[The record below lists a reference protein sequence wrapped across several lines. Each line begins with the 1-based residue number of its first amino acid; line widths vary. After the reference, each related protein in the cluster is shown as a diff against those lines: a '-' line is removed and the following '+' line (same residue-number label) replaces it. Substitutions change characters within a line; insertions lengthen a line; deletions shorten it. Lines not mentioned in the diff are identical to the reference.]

1 MNPELVIWGGT
12 GNFKVLCELFG
23 DAYRIIGYFD
33 NDPAV
38 SEVYKGIPC
47 LGGQDRIDAWL
58 SGKAGEKPH
67 FIVSSGHTHGKA
79 RVAIHDDLK
88 SQGLRPV
95 TAVHERAFVAKGA
108 EVGEGSMV
116 FAMAAVC
123 ADARIG
129 RCCIIN
135 TRASIDHESVLE
147 DGVSVGPGAVITG
160 LVHVGR
166 YADVYS
172 GAIIL
177 PRLSIGIGAVV
188 GAGAVVREHVAPYTM
203 VAGNPARVIRT
214 LNG

>member
-1 MNPELVIWGGT
+1 MSPELVIWGGT
-12 GNFKVLCELFG
+12 GNFKVLCELFD

-33 NDPAV
+33 NNPVV
-38 SEVYKGIPC
+38 SEAYRGIPC
-47 LGGQDRIDAWL
+47 LGGQDQLGAWL
-58 SGKAGEKPH
+58 SNTAGEKPH

-79 RVAIHDDLK
+79 RLSIHDDLRSK
-88 SQGLRPV
+88 GLRPV
-95 TAVHERAFVAKGA
+95 TAVHRTAFVANGA

-116 FAMAAVC
+116 FALAAVC

-147 DGVSVGPGAVITG
+147 DGVSVAPGATITG
-160 LVHVGR
+160 LVHVER
-166 YADVYS
+166 YTDIYT

-177 PRLSIGIGAVV
+177 PRLRIGEGAVV

-203 VAGNPARVIRT
+203 VAGDPARVIRT
-214 LNG
+214 LK

>member
-1 MNPELVIWGGT
+1 MSPELVIWGGT

-23 DAYRIIGYFD
+23 DTYRVIGYFD
-33 NDPAV
+33 NNPAV
-38 SEVYKGIPC
+38 SEAYKGIPS
-47 LGGQDRIDAWL
+47 LGGQGKLGAWL
-58 SGKAGEKPH
+58 SSRTGEKPH

-79 RVAIHDDLK
+79 RLPIHDDLRSK
-88 SQGLRPV
+88 GLRPV
-95 TAVHERAFVAKGA
+95 TALHRTAFVANGA

-123 ADARIG
+123 ADVRIG

-135 TRASIDHESVLE
+135 TRASVDHESVLE
-147 DGVSVGPGAVITG
+147 DGVSVAPGAIITG
-160 LVHVGR
+160 LVHVER
-166 YADVYS
+166 YVDIYA

-177 PRLSIGIGAVV
+177 PRLRIGEGAVI

-214 LNG
+214 LQG

>member
-1 MNPELVIWGGT
+1 MSPELVIWGGT

-23 DAYRIIGYFD
+23 DDYRIIGYFD

-38 SEVYKGIPC
+38 SGAYKGIPC
-47 LGGQDRIDAWL
+47 LGGQDKLGTWL
-58 SGKAGEKPH
+58 ADRTGENPH
-67 FIVSSGHTHGKA
+67 FMVSSGHTHGKV
-79 RVAIHDDLK
+79 RLSIHEDLK
-88 SQGLRPV
+88 SRGLQPI
-95 TAVHERAFVAKGA
+95 TAVHDRAFVANGA

-135 TRASIDHESVLE
+135 TRASVDHESVLE
-147 DGVSVGPGAVITG
+147 DGVSVAPGGVITG
-160 LVHVGR
+160 LVHVER
-166 YADVYS
+166 YADIYA

-177 PRLSIGIGAVV
+177 PRLRIGEGAVV
-188 GAGAVVREHVAPYTM
+188 GAGAVVRTDVAPYTV

-214 LNG
+214 LEG

>member
-1 MNPELVIWGGT
+1 MSPELVIWGGT

-23 DAYRIIGYFD
+23 ETYRVIGYFD
-33 NDPAV
+33 NNPAV
-38 SEVYKGIPC
+38 GEPYKGIPC
-47 LGGQDRIDAWL
+47 LGGEDKVNDWMVGR
-58 SGKAGEKPH
+58 AGVKPH

-79 RVAIHDDLK
+79 RLSIHDDLRSK
-88 SQGLRPV
+88 GLRPV

-116 FAMAAVC
+116 FAMAVVC

-135 TRASIDHESVLE
+135 TRASVDHESVLE
-147 DGVSVGPGAVITG
+147 DGVSVAPGAIITG
-160 LVHVGR
+160 LVHVER
-166 YADVYS
+166 YVDIYA

-177 PRLSIGIGAVV
+177 PRLRIGEGAVV
-188 GAGAVVREHVAPYTM
+188 GAGAVVRDHVEPFTM

>member
-1 MNPELVIWGGT
+1 MSPELVIWGGT

-23 DAYRIIGYFD
+23 DAYSIVGYFD
-33 NDPAV
+33 NNPAV
-38 SEVYKGIPC
+38 NNTYKGIPG
-47 LGGQDRIDAWL
+47 LGGQEKLAAWL
-58 SGKAGEKPH
+58 LGRAGEKPH

-95 TAVHERAFVAKGA
+95 TAVHDRAFVAKGA
-108 EVGEGSMV
+108 ELGEGSMV

-123 ADARIG
+123 ADARVG

-147 DGVSVGPGAVITG
+147 DGVSVAPGAIITG
-160 LVHVGR
+160 LVHVER
-166 YADVYS
+166 CADIYA

-177 PRLSIGIGAVV
+177 PRLRIGEGAVV
-188 GAGAVVREHVAPYTM
+188 GAGAVVRDHVAPYTM
-203 VAGNPARVIRT
+203 VAGDPAHVIRN
-214 LNG
+214 LRA

>member
-1 MNPELVIWGGT
+1 MSPELVIWGGT

-23 DAYRIIGYFD
+23 DAYRVIGYFD
-33 NDPAV
+33 NNPAV
-38 SEVYKGIPC
+38 SEEYRGIPC
-47 LGGQDRIDAWL
+47 LGSADKVNDWLDRRTGDR
-58 SGKAGEKPH
+58 PH

-79 RVAIHDDLK
+79 RVAIHDELK
-88 SQGLRPV
+88 SKGLRPI
-95 TAVHERAFVAKGA
+95 TAVHDRAFVANGA

-147 DGVSVGPGAVITG
+147 DGVSVAPGATITG
-160 LVHVGR
+160 LVHVER
-166 YADVYS
+166 YVDIYT

-177 PRLSIGIGAVV
+177 PRLRIGEGAVI

>member
-33 NDPAV
+33 NNPAV
-38 SEVYKGIPC
+38 SAEYRGVPC
-47 LGGQDRIDAWL
+47 LGGKDKLDQWL
-58 SGKAGEKPH
+58 ARRVGEKPH

-79 RVAIHDDLK
+79 RIAIHEELK
-88 SQGLRPV
+88 AESLRPV
-95 TAVHERAFVAKGA
+95 TAVHRTAFVANRA

-116 FAMAAVC
+116 FALAAVC

-129 RCCIIN
+129 RCCILN
-135 TRASIDHESVLE
+135 TRSSVDHESVLE
-147 DGVSVGPGAVITG
+147 DGVSVAPGAVITG
-160 LVHVGR
+160 LVHVER
-166 YADVYS
+166 FVDIYT

-177 PRLSIGIGAVV
+177 PRLRIGEGAVV
-188 GAGAVVREHVAPYTM
+188 GAGAVVRDHVAPFTM
-203 VAGNPARVIRT
+203 VAGNPAHVIRT